1 MASGLKDRVAILS
14 MGCSKFGERWDVG
27 QEELMVEAY
36 LEAVEAAGVDPSEI
50 EAAWYS
56 SHYDDIGAGKAGT
69 PMAQALRLP
78 DIAVTRVENFCAG
91 GTEAFR
97 GAVHAVASGAV
108 DIALAMGVEKL
119 KDTGFGGLP
128 AASRGSYAPMYL
140 PTHTNPG
147 NFSQLASCYQAV
159 HRVERA
165 DLKRAMAH
173 TSAKSH
179 DNAEHNEKAHLRK
192 PISIEKAMRAPM
204 VADPLGL
211 FDCCPVS
218 DGAAC
223 AIVTTPEI
231 AGSLSDRSPVL
242 VKAIQLVV
250 SNGWEVQQSGWNG
263 AHVHTARIA
272 ASRAYKEAG
281 ISDPRGVISFAEL
294 HDCFSITELVT
305 LEDLSICY
313 PGTAWREM
321 LDGAFDSDGDWP
333 CQVDGGLKCF
343 GHPVGAT
350 GLRMLYECWLQLTG
364 AAGVRQLADPS
375 LALTHNLG
383 GAPAQNVCSVT
394 IVGAEGT

>member
-1 MASGLKDRVAILS
+1 MAKGIKDRVAILA
-14 MGCSKFGERWDVG
+14 MGCSRFGERWDVG
-27 QEELMVEAY
+27 QEELMAEAY
-36 LEAVEAAGVDPSEI
+36 LEALGHAGITPDQI

-78 DIAVTRVENFCAG
+78 AIGVTRVENFCAG

-97 GAVHAVASGAV
+97 GAVYAVASGAV
-108 DIALAMGVEKL
+108 DIALAVGVEKL
-119 KDTGFGGLP
+119 KDTGFAGLP
-128 AASRGSYAPMYL
+128 PASRGTLAPMYL

-147 NFSQLASCYQAV
+147 NFSQLA
-159 HRVERA
+159 RA
-165 DLKRAMAH
+165 YGARHNISSGDLKRAMGH
-173 TSAKSH
+173 TSMKSH
-179 DNAEHNEKAHLRK
+179 ANAVTNKNAHLRK
-192 PISIEKAMRAPM
+192 AITVEQAVNAPM

-231 AGSLSDRSPVL
+231 ARSLGKTPVL
-242 VKAIQLVV
+242 VKAIQLVA

-263 AHVHTARIA
+263 SYVHTARIA
-272 ASRAYKEAG
+272 ARRAYAEAG
-281 ISDPRGVISFAEL
+281 IADPRTALSFAEL

-305 LEDLSICY
+305 LEDIGLADE
-313 PGTAWREM
+313 GTAWKRM
-321 LDGAFDSDGDWP
+321 LDGAFDVDGAMP

-343 GHPVGAT
+343 GHPVGAS
-350 GLRMLYECWLQLTG
+350 GLRMLYECWLQLTCQ
-364 AAGVRQLADPS
+364 AGERQLASPS

-383 GAPAQNVCSVT
+383 GAPAQNVCSIT
-394 IVGAEGT
+394 IVGAA

>member
-1 MASGLKDRVAILS
+1 MAKGIKDRVAILA
-14 MGCSKFGERWDVG
+14 MGCSRFGERWDVG
-27 QEELMVEAY
+27 QEELMAEAY
-36 LEAVEAAGVDPSEI
+36 LEALGHAGITPDQI

-78 DIAVTRVENFCAG
+78 AIGVTRVENFCAG

-97 GAVHAVASGAV
+97 GAVYAVASGAV
-108 DIALAMGVEKL
+108 DIALAVGVEKL
-119 KDTGFGGLP
+119 KDTGFAGLP
-128 AASRGSYAPMYL
+128 PASRGTLAPMYL

-147 NFSQLASCYQAV
+147 NFSQLA
-159 HRVERA
+159 RA
-165 DLKRAMAH
+165 YGARHNISSGDLKRAMGH
-173 TSAKSH
+173 TSMKSH
-179 DNAEHNEKAHLRK
+179 ANAVTNKNAHLRK
-192 PISIEKAMRAPM
+192 AITVEQAVNAPM

-231 AGSLSDRSPVL
+231 ARSLGKTPVL
-242 VKAIQLVV
+242 VKAIQLVA

-263 AHVHTARIA
+263 SYVHTARIA
-272 ASRAYKEAG
+272 ARRAYAEAG
-281 ISDPRGVISFAEL
+281 IADPRSALSFAEL

-305 LEDLSICY
+305 LEDIGLADE
-313 PGTAWREM
+313 GTAWKRM
-321 LDGAFDSDGDWP
+321 LDGAFDVDGTMP

-343 GHPVGAT
+343 GHPVGAS

-364 AAGVRQLADPS
+364 QAGERQLASPS

-383 GAPAQNVCSVT
+383 GAPAQNVCSIT
-394 IVGAEGT
+394 IVGAA

>member
-1 MASGLKDRVAILS
+1 MAKGIKDRVAILA
-14 MGCSKFGERWDVG
+14 MGCSRFGERWDVG
-27 QEELMVEAY
+27 QEELMAEAY
-36 LEAVEAAGVDPSEI
+36 LEALGHAGITPDQI

-78 DIAVTRVENFCAG
+78 AIGVTRVENFCAG

-97 GAVHAVASGAV
+97 GAVYAVASGAV
-108 DIALAMGVEKL
+108 DIALAVGVEKL
-119 KDTGFGGLP
+119 KDTGFAGLP
-128 AASRGSYAPMYL
+128 PASRGTLAPMYL

-147 NFSQLASCYQAV
+147 NFSQLA
-159 HRVERA
+159 RA
-165 DLKRAMAH
+165 YGARHNISSGDLKRAMGH
-173 TSAKSH
+173 TSMKSH
-179 DNAEHNEKAHLRK
+179 ANAVTNKNAHLRK
-192 PISIEKAMRAPM
+192 AITIEQAVNAPM

-231 AGSLSDRSPVL
+231 ARSLGKTPVL
-242 VKAIQLVV
+242 VKAIQLVA

-263 AHVHTARIA
+263 SYVHTARIA
-272 ASRAYKEAG
+272 ARRAYAEAG
-281 ISDPRGVISFAEL
+281 IADPRTALSFAEL

-305 LEDLSICY
+305 LEDIGLADE
-313 PGTAWREM
+313 GTAWKRM
-321 LDGAFDSDGDWP
+321 LDGAFDVDGVMP

-343 GHPVGAT
+343 GHPVGAS

-364 AAGVRQLADPS
+364 QAGERHLASPS

-383 GAPAQNVCSVT
+383 GAPAQNVCSIT
-394 IVGAEGT
+394 IVGAA

>member
-1 MASGLKDRVAILS
+1 MAKGIKDRVAILA
-14 MGCSKFGERWDVG
+14 MGCSRFGERWDVG
-27 QEELMVEAY
+27 QEELMAEAY
-36 LEAVEAAGVDPSEI
+36 LEALGHAGITPDQI

-78 DIAVTRVENFCAG
+78 AIGVTRVENFCAG

-97 GAVHAVASGAV
+97 GAVYAVASGAV
-108 DIALAMGVEKL
+108 DIALAVGVEKL
-119 KDTGFGGLP
+119 KDTGFAGLP
-128 AASRGSYAPMYL
+128 PASRGTLAPMYL

-147 NFSQLASCYQAV
+147 NFSQLA
-159 HRVERA
+159 RA
-165 DLKRAMAH
+165 YGARHNISSGDLKRAMGH
-173 TSAKSH
+173 TSMKSH
-179 DNAEHNEKAHLRK
+179 ANAVTNKNAHLRK
-192 PISIEKAMRAPM
+192 AITIEQAVNAPM

-231 AGSLSDRSPVL
+231 ARSLGKTPVL
-242 VKAIQLVV
+242 VKAIQLVA

-263 AHVHTARIA
+263 SYVHTARIA
-272 ASRAYKEAG
+272 ARRAYAEAG
-281 ISDPRGVISFAEL
+281 IADPRTALSFAEL

-305 LEDLSICY
+305 LEDIGLADE
-313 PGTAWREM
+313 GTAWKRM
-321 LDGAFDSDGDWP
+321 LDGAFDVDGVMP

-343 GHPVGAT
+343 GHPVGAS

-364 AAGVRQLADPS
+364 QAGERQLASPS

-383 GAPAQNVCSVT
+383 GAPAQNVCSIT
-394 IVGAEGT
+394 IVGAA

>member
-1 MASGLKDRVAILS
+1 MPRGLKDRVAILG

-27 QEELMVEAY
+27 PEELMVEAY
-36 LEAVEAAGVDPSEI
+36 VEALDASSIDPTEI
-50 EAAWYS
+50 DAAWYS

-78 DIAVTRVENFCAG
+78 DIGVTRVENFCAG

-97 GAVHAVASGAV
+97 GAVLAVASGSA

-119 KDTGFGGLP
+119 KDTGFAGLP
-128 AASRGSYAPMYL
+128 PANRGAYAPMYL

-147 NFSQLASCYQAV
+147 NFSQLAASYAGHYGV
-159 HRVERA
+159 PPA

-173 TSAKSH
+173 TSVKSH
-179 DNAEHNEKAHLRK
+179 ANAVDNPRAHLRRA
-192 PISIEKAMRAPM
+192 ITLEQVLEAPM
-204 VADPLGL
+204 VAEPLGL

-231 AGSLSDRSPVL
+231 AAARSDRPLVL
-242 VKAIQLVV
+242 VKALQLVA
-250 SNGWEVQQSGWNG
+250 SNGWEMQQSGWNG
-263 AHVHTARIA
+263 AYVHTTRIA
-272 ASRAYKEAG
+272 AKRAYAEAG
-281 ISDPRGVISFAEL
+281 ITDPRRQLSMAEL

-305 LEDLSICY
+305 LEDLGIAAD
-313 PGTAWREM
+313 GTAWRDM
-321 LDGAFDSDGDWP
+321 LDGAFDADGVLP

-343 GHPVGAT
+343 GHPVGAS
-350 GLRMLYECWLQLTG
+350 GLRMLFEAWLQLTG
-364 AAGVRQLADPS
+364 QAGSRQLASPS

-383 GAPAQNVCSVT
+383 GAPAQNICSVA
-394 IVGAEGT
+394 IVGAPGA

>member
-1 MASGLKDRVAILS
+1 MAKGIKDRVAILA
-14 MGCSKFGERWDVG
+14 MGCSRFGERWDVG
-27 QEELMVEAY
+27 QEELMAEAY
-36 LEAVEAAGVDPSEI
+36 LEALGHAGIRPDQI
-50 EAAWYS
+50 DAAWYS

-78 DIAVTRVENFCAG
+78 AIGVTRVENFCAG

-97 GAVHAVASGAV
+97 GAVYAVASGAV
-108 DIALAMGVEKL
+108 DIALAVGVEKL
-119 KDTGFGGLP
+119 KDTGFAGLP
-128 AASRGSYAPMYL
+128 PASRGTLAPMYL

-147 NFSQLASCYQAV
+147 NFSQLA
-159 HRVERA
+159 RA
-165 DLKRAMAH
+165 YGGRHNISSGDLKRAMGH
-173 TSAKSH
+173 TSMKSH
-179 DNAEHNEKAHLRK
+179 ANAVTNKNAHLRK
-192 PISIEKAMRAPM
+192 AITIEQAVNAPM

-231 AGSLSDRSPVL
+231 ARSLGKTPVL
-242 VKAIQLVV
+242 VKAIQLVA

-263 AHVHTARIA
+263 SYVHTARIA
-272 ASRAYKEAG
+272 ARRAYAEAG
-281 ISDPRGVISFAEL
+281 IADPRTALSFAEL

-305 LEDLSICY
+305 LEDIGLADE
-313 PGTAWREM
+313 GTAWKRM
-321 LDGAFDSDGDWP
+321 LDGAFDVDGVMP

-343 GHPVGAT
+343 GHPVGAS

-364 AAGVRQLADPS
+364 QAGERQLASPS

-383 GAPAQNVCSVT
+383 GAPAQNVCSIT
-394 IVGAEGT
+394 IVGAA

>member
-1 MASGLKDRVAILS
+1 MAKGIKDRVAILA
-14 MGCSKFGERWDVG
+14 MGCSRFGERWDVG
-27 QEELMVEAY
+27 QEELMAEAY
-36 LEAVEAAGVDPSEI
+36 LEALGHAGITPDQI

-78 DIAVTRVENFCAG
+78 AIGVTRVENFCAG

-97 GAVHAVASGAV
+97 GAVYAVASGAV
-108 DIALAMGVEKL
+108 DIALAVGVEKL
-119 KDTGFGGLP
+119 KDTGFAGLP
-128 AASRGSYAPMYL
+128 PASRGTLAPMYL

-147 NFSQLASCYQAV
+147 NFSQLA
-159 HRVERA
+159 RA
-165 DLKRAMAH
+165 YGARHNISSGDLKRAMGH
-173 TSAKSH
+173 TSMKSH
-179 DNAEHNEKAHLRK
+179 ANAVANKNAHLRK
-192 PISIEKAMRAPM
+192 AITIEQAVNAPM

-231 AGSLSDRSPVL
+231 ARSLGKTPVL
-242 VKAIQLVV
+242 VKAIQLVA

-263 AHVHTARIA
+263 SYVHTARIA
-272 ASRAYKEAG
+272 ARRAYAEAG
-281 ISDPRGVISFAEL
+281 IADPRTALSFAEL

-305 LEDLSICY
+305 LEDIGLADE
-313 PGTAWREM
+313 GTAWKRM
-321 LDGAFDSDGDWP
+321 LDGAFDVDGVMP

-343 GHPVGAT
+343 GHPVGAS

-364 AAGVRQLADPS
+364 QAGERQLASPS

-383 GAPAQNVCSVT
+383 GAPAQNVCSIT
-394 IVGAEGT
+394 IVGAA

>member
-1 MASGLKDRVAILS
+1 MATGIRDKVAILG
-14 MGCSKFGERWDVG
+14 MGCSRFGERWDVG

-36 LEAVEAAGVDPSEI
+36 LGALETSGVDPTEI
-50 EAAWYS
+50 GAAWYS

-78 DIAVTRVENFCAG
+78 DIGVTRVENFCAG

-97 GAVHAVASGAV
+97 AAVFAVASGSV

-119 KDTGFGGLP
+119 KDTGFAGLP
-128 AASRGSYAPMYL
+128 TASRGTFAPMYL

-147 NFSQLASCYQAV
+147 NFSQLAASYAARHGIARQ
-159 HRVERA
+159 

-173 TSAKSH
+173 TSVKSH
-179 DNAEHNEKAHLRK
+179 ANAVANPKAHMRK
-192 PISIEKAMRAPM
+192 AISIEQAMNAPM
-204 VADPLGL
+204 VAEPLGL

-223 AIVTTPEI
+223 AIVATPDI
-231 AGSLSDRSPVL
+231 ARGLGRLSPVL
-242 VKAIQLVV
+242 VKALQLVT
-250 SNGWEVQQSGWNG
+250 SNGWEVQQSGWDG
-263 AHVHTARIA
+263 SYVHTARIA
-272 ASRAYKEAG
+272 ARRAYNEAG
-281 ISDPRGVISFAEL
+281 ITDPRRQVSFAEL

-305 LEDLSICY
+305 LEDLGIAED
-313 PGTAWREM
+313 GTAWRDM
-321 LDGAFDSDGDWP
+321 LDGRFDSDGTFP

-364 AAGVRQLADPS
+364 QAGERQLGAPS

-383 GAPAQNVCSVT
+383 GAPAQNVCSVAV
-394 IVGAEGT
+394 VGL

>member
-1 MASGLKDRVAILS
+1 MAKGIKDRVAILA
-14 MGCSKFGERWDVG
+14 MGCSRFGERWDVG
-27 QEELMVEAY
+27 QEELMAEAY
-36 LEAVEAAGVDPSEI
+36 LEALGHAGIRPDQI

-78 DIAVTRVENFCAG
+78 AIGVTRVENFCAG

-97 GAVHAVASGAV
+97 GAVYAVASGAV
-108 DIALAMGVEKL
+108 DIALAVGVEKL
-119 KDTGFGGLP
+119 KDTGFAGLP
-128 AASRGSYAPMYL
+128 PASRGTLAPMYL

-147 NFSQLASCYQAV
+147 NFSQLA
-159 HRVERA
+159 RA
-165 DLKRAMAH
+165 YGARHNISSGDLKRAMGH
-173 TSAKSH
+173 TSMKSH
-179 DNAEHNEKAHLRK
+179 ANAVTNKNAHLRK
-192 PISIEKAMRAPM
+192 AITIEQAVNAPM

-231 AGSLSDRSPVL
+231 ARSLGKTPVL
-242 VKAIQLVV
+242 VKAIQLVA

-263 AHVHTARIA
+263 SYVHTARIA
-272 ASRAYKEAG
+272 ARRAYAEAG
-281 ISDPRGVISFAEL
+281 IADPRTALSFAEL

-305 LEDLSICY
+305 LEDIGLADE
-313 PGTAWREM
+313 GTAWKRM
-321 LDGAFDSDGDWP
+321 LDGAFDVDGVMP

-343 GHPVGAT
+343 GHPVGAS

-364 AAGVRQLADPS
+364 QAGERQLASPS

-383 GAPAQNVCSVT
+383 GAPAQNVCSIT
-394 IVGAEGT
+394 IVGAA

>member
-1 MASGLKDRVAILS
+1 MARGIKDRVAILA
-14 MGCSKFGERWDVG
+14 MGCSRFGERWDVG
-27 QEELMVEAY
+27 QEELMAEAY
-36 LEAVEAAGVDPSEI
+36 LEALRHAGIAPAQI

-78 DIAVTRVENFCAG
+78 AIGVTRVENFCAG

-97 GAVHAVASGAV
+97 GAVYAVASGAV

-119 KDTGFGGLP
+119 KDTGFAGLP
-128 AASRGSYAPMYL
+128 PASRGTLAPMYL

-147 NFSQLASCYQAV
+147 NFAQLA
-159 HRVERA
+159 RA
-165 DLKRAMAH
+165 YGARHNISYDDLKRAMGH
-173 TSAKSH
+173 TSMKSH
-179 DNAEHNEKAHLRK
+179 ANALNNPNAHLRK
-192 PISIEKAMRAPM
+192 AITVEQAVNAPM

-231 AGSLSDRSPVL
+231 ARSLGKAPVL
-242 VKAIQLVV
+242 VKAIQLVA

-263 AHVHTARIA
+263 AYVHTARIA
-272 ASRAYKEAG
+272 ARRAYQEAG
-281 ISDPRGVISFAEL
+281 IADPRAQVSFAEL

-305 LEDLSICY
+305 LEDLGLADE
-313 PGTAWREM
+313 GTAWKRM
-321 LDGAFDSDGDWP
+321 LDGAFDADGALP

-343 GHPVGAT
+343 GHPVGAS

-364 AAGVRQLADPS
+364 QAGARQLANPS

-383 GAPAQNVCSVT
+383 GAPAQNVCSIT
-394 IVGAEGT
+394 LVGAA